1 MGLFKKNKKEFVLID
16 FNKDGKGVEKSDETL
31 SGPPYTLKRGTRLFF
46 SRFWKLLTINFL
58 FFFTLIPIILIV
70 IFDATGPKTPVQET
84 IIYSPL
90 AGISVFEAHNSPSIE
105 ILFDFHAHEGGVSV
119 LTLGKMLKIGIP
131 LLFLFFTFGW
141 QNCGV
146 TYIIRSLIN
155 GEPVFI
161 WSDFFYAIKKNLK
174 QGMLV
179 GMLDFAILSAL
190 VVDWIYFS
198 AETGVFGNDL
208 MYFLIIA
215 LAILYMFMRFYI
227 YQLLITFDLKT
238 IKIMKN
244 ALIFS
249 ILGILRNLVA
259 FIGIILFLA
268 IHVMLI
274 IWLLP
279 ISTIPIVLPFV
290 YSISIIAFIS
300 VYAAYPVIEKY
311 MITPY
316 ETENEEKEVDSDT
329 TDEQVIQ

>member
-227 YQLLITFDLKT
+227 YLMTITFDMQIKKMLK
-238 IKIMKN
+238 N
-244 ALIFS
+244 SLFFS
-249 ILGILRNLVA
+249 ILGIKRNLMAVLCVLAYALCFVA
-259 FIGIILFLA
+259 LYFLLNYFSIGATSL
-268 IHVMLI
+268 VMCCL
-274 IWLLP
+274 
-279 ISTIPIVLPFV
+279 TIF
-290 YSISIIAFIS
+290 SMSAFTCA
-300 VYAAYPVIEKY
+300 YAAYPVIEKY
-311 MITPY
+311 M
-316 ETENEEKEVDSDT
+316 
-329 TDEQVIQ
+329 VIRE